1 MAAKRSEVRM
11 TNSVMPVEVLV
22 NNAEQQRKRLHND
35 FAELRSSFRRAT
47 DTKKLARENLP
58 AVCGVAGLV
67 GLILGYGF
75 AGMFVRD

>member
-1 MAAKRSEVRM
+1 MS
-11 TNSVMPVEVLV
+11 NSVMPVEVLV

-35 FAELRSSFRRAT
+35 IAELRSSLRQAM

-58 AVCGVAGLV
+58 AVCGAAGLV

>member
-1 MAAKRSEVRM
+1 M
-11 TNSVMPVEVLV
+11 TNPLLPVDVLV
-22 NNAEQQRKRLHND
+22 AHAEQQRKRLHND
-35 FAELRSSFRRAT
+35 IAELRSSLRRAT

-58 AVCGVAGLV
+58 AVCSVAGLV